1 MEYGK
6 QDSFKNNEDSLS
18 ITQVY
23 MVVGL
28 GS

>member
-6 QDSFKNNEDSLS
+6 QDSFKKNVDSLNIS
-18 ITQVY
+18 QVY
-23 MVVGL
+23 MVIGL

>member
-6 QDSFKNNEDSLS
+6 QDSFKKNENSLN

-23 MVVGL
+23 VVIGL